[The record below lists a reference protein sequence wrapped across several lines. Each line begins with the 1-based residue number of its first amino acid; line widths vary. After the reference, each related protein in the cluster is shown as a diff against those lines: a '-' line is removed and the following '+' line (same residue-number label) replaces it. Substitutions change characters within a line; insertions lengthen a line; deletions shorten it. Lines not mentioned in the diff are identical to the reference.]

1 MMSNSP
7 TSSIVECTADS
18 GVLWRPRESSCV
30 APTRLWVSMQPSR
43 TIYLLWLLSMG
54 AMVNQWIFS
63 YVCIPSSARSTHPPH
78 TAWFEKRFLLFNP
91 SNTTHT
97 LHPHSAKTFLPQKF
111 HGSFGIVGE
120 VERAHKELSG
130 ASTHECIN
138 DLIDSCQKL
147 ITHQGV
153 FFDVTVSVPR
163 CL

>member
-43 TIYLLWLLSMG
+43 RIYLLWLLSMG

-97 LHPHSAKTFLPQKF
+97 HFTPTVRKHFCLRSFMGHLVSWEKWSVPTKNWVGPQRM
-111 HGSFGIVGE
+111 S
-120 VERAHKELSG
+120 
-130 ASTHECIN
+130 ASTTSLILVRSWSLIKECS
-138 DLIDSCQKL
+138 LTWQ
-147 ITHQGV
+147 
-153 FFDVTVSVPR
+153 
-163 CL
+163 